1 MLSNKDLRLVVQGMA
16 DSCIH
21 HDLNQDERRGVFIVV
36 SALNE
41 TLKDRLKGYN
51 GYAIKEIANKCKVKL
66 KG

>member
-16 DSCIH
+16 DSCTH
-21 HDLNQDERRGVFIVV
+21 HDLNRDERRGVFIVV

-51 GYAIKEIANKCKVKL
+51 GYNMEEIAETCRVKL

>member
-1 MLSNKDLRLVVQGMA
+1 MLSNKDLRLVVKGMA
-16 DSCIH
+16 NSCTQN
-21 HDLNQDERRGVFIVV
+21 DLNQDERRGVFIVV

-51 GYAIKEIANKCKVKL
+51 GYNMKEIAETCGVKL